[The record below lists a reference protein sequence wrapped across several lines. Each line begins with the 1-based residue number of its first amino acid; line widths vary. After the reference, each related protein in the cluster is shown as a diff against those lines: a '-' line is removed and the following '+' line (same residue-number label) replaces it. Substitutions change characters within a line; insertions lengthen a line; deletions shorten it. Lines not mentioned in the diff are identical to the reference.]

1 MYVRSACSG
10 YNMLAPGGTCLE
22 AQTRSLCLA
31 TARPKRNDPG
41 KFCGL
46 VLQVSIRLYIAVDV
60 SEPQLVIAGVMD
72 RTTLTPSRSKETGC
86 RASSSSRY

>member
-1 MYVRSACSG
+1 MYVTSACSG
-10 YNMLAPGGTCLE
+10 YNMLDPGDTCLE

-41 KFCGL
+41 KLCGL

-60 SEPQLVIAGVMD
+60 SESQLVIAGVMVQD
-72 RTTLTPSRSKETGC
+72 T
-86 RASSSSRY
+86 